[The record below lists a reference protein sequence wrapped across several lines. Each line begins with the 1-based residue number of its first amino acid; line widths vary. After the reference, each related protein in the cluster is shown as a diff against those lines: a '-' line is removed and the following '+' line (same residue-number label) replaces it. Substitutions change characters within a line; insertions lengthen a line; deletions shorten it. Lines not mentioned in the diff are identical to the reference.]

1 MVLAIYLR
9 YFDQEQNSFD
19 SYKVV
24 LEFWL
29 VIWSCCCCCLLTKL
43 CLSLCNPMGCSLP
56 DSSVHGISQARILEW
71 ISIPFSRDLPDPGIE
86 PASPALA
93 GRFFTTEPPRKPPG
107 DIPTHKRNKGLCS
120 CGAYILEGSENP

>member
-24 LEFWL
+24 LEFRL

-43 CLSLCNPMGCSLP
+43 CLSLCNPMVCSLP